1 MIVGADQR
9 KVLHVVLHCVDGTPA
24 VTLVDF
30 NDCDGKFAVISIIID
45 LQLQWCTLCLFVL
58 GVGVD

>member
-9 KVLHVVLHCVDGTPA
+9 KVLHVILHFVDGTPA

-30 NDCDGKFAVISIIID
+30 HDCDGKS
-45 LQLQWCTLCLFVL
+45 Q
-58 GVGVD
+58 